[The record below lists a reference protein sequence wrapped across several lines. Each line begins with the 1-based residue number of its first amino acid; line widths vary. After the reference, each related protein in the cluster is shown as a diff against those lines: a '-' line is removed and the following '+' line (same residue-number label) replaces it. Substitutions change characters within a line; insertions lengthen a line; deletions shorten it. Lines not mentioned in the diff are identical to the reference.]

1 MRVLSVVW
9 TLMFYATI
17 KENQK
22 QENCTI
28 NYIIIIN
35 TEVDNEVSLLT
46 HFEQTRA
53 NLIIT
58 IGFKSNFQVGR

>member
-1 MRVLSVVW
+1 
-9 TLMFYATI
+9 MFYATI

>member
-17 KENQK
+17 KVNQK

>member
-17 KENQK
+17 KVNQK

-58 IGFKSNFQVGR
+58 IGLKSNFQVGR

>member
-1 MRVLSVVW
+1 
-9 TLMFYATI
+9 MFYATI
-17 KENQK
+17 KVNQK

-46 HFEQTRA
+46 HFEETRA

-58 IGFKSNFQVGR
+58 IGLKSNFQVGR